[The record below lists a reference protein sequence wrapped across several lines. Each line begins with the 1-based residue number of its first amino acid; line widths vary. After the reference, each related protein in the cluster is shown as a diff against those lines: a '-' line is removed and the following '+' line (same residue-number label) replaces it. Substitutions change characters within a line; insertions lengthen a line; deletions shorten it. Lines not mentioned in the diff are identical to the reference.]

1 MTKFRRAPDDAADAR
16 PARRRRRRREPG
28 ERQLRAAAR
37 TLLATALLM
46 LLTIATFAY
55 LPRYELPGEPLIDNL
70 DFQDGFRGWE
80 TAGIITL
87 DEVELGRAILQNRN
101 PERAVYL
108 RRTIELPPGRTAVLL
123 SADVASTQVRRGE
136 EPWQTARIY
145 LVQETRAGEWVW
157 NQPNRLVELVGDS
170 RRHHVAHVFEIPATI
185 DRVMLGI
192 ELPYATGQF
201 AIADLRLA
209 VVDEL
214 PGFRLAATLLVAGW
228 SLLGAWVVWRVM
240 SGLRSPKVRV
250 LLGATATLLALGA
263 FMPSTIRQHVID
275 SFGSGLGLD
284 TVSPDTLGHAVA
296 FALLALLVRS
306 GRRHDPLLLHLAGW
320 LLAGAALEVLQ
331 LLTADRSPE
340 ASDWFADAAGAVL
353 GLTLAEIGF
362 RLERWLAPP
371 KKPRPERPLGERPFM
386 HEGHH

>member
-1 MTKFRRAPDDAADAR
+1 MSEFRRAPDDAADAR
-16 PARRRRRRREPG
+16 RARRRKRHRGPG
-28 ERQLRAAAR
+28 YRQLRAAGL
-37 TLLATALLM
+37 TLLAATLLI
-46 LLTIATFAY
+46 LLTILTFAH
-55 LPRYELPGEPLIDNL
+55 LPRYEPAGATLTDNL
-70 DFQDGFRGWE
+70 DFRDGFRGWE

-87 DEVELGRAILQNRN
+87 DEVELGRVILQNRD
-101 PERAVYL
+101 PERSVYL

-123 SADVASTQVRRGE
+123 SAEVASTQVQPGE

-170 RRHHVAHVFEIPATI
+170 RRHRVAHVFEIPATI

-201 AIADLRLA
+201 AIANLRLA

-214 PGFRLAATLLVAGW
+214 PGFRLAATLLVAAW
-228 SLLGAWVVWRVM
+228 CLLGAWVVERVM
-240 SGLRSPKVRV
+240 RGLRSPKLRV

-275 SFGSGLGLD
+275 SFASGLGLD
-284 TVSPDTLGHAVA
+284 AVSPDALGHAVA
-296 FALLALLVRS
+296 FAVLALLVRS
-306 GRRHDPLLLHLAGW
+306 GRRHDPLLLHLGGW
-320 LLAGAALEVLQ
+320 LLAGAAIEVLQ

-371 KKPRPERPLGERPFM
+371 KKPRPERPLGERPFVNER
-386 HEGHH
+386 HQ